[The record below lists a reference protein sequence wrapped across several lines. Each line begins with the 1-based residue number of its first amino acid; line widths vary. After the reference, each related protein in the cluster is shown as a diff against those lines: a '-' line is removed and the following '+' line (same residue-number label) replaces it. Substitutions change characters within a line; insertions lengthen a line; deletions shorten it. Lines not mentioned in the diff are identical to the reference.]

1 MAVTTY
7 TFPAW
12 QSTYTF
18 TKWDV
23 VQGAGLSATDSRYF
37 YSTTDGNAAQCPLA
51 TFIYTPTQTTRNNN
65 VMRLAF
71 TQTGAI
77 LFQPGSIVQIANIA
91 PDNSANYTGVILG
104 AGSGYVDYLNAGLNT
119 TNAVSAGT
127 LRTQTHPYWT
137 TGFAW
142 IPSYSTDITHNQMV
156 YSSQLGEGY
165 SQRMNAAINS
175 NNLTWGLVFD
185 NRTDKEAT
193 AMLNFLE
200 DKCGV
205 VPITLP
211 FPVGLLYM
219 NPNLRYVNGPAK
231 LVQNSYNLN
240 TITTSV
246 QQVFDL

>member
-12 QSTYTF
+12 QLNYTF
-18 TKWDV
+18 SKWDV
-23 VQGAGLSATDSRYF
+23 VQGAGLSATDSRFF
-37 YSTTDGNAAQCPLA
+37 YSTIDGNLNQRPLA
-51 TFIYTPTQTTRNNN
+51 TFIYTPTQTTRSDN
-65 VMRLAF
+65 VMRLSF

-77 LFQPGSIVQIANIA
+77 AFQPGSIVTIANIA
-91 PDNSANYTGVILG
+91 PDSSANYTGVILK

-127 LRTQTHPYWT
+127 LRTITHPYWT
-137 TGFAW
+137 TGFMW
-142 IPSYSTDITHNQMV
+142 VPSYSTDITHNQMV

-175 NNLTWGLVFD
+175 NSLAWGLVFE

-193 AMLNFLE
+193 SLLNFLE

-205 VPITLP
+205 TPITLP

-219 NPNLRYVNGPAK
+219 NPNLKYSNGPAK
-231 LVQNSYNLN
+231 LVQQSYNVN
-240 TITTSV
+240 TVNVAVSQI
-246 QQVFDL
+246 FDL